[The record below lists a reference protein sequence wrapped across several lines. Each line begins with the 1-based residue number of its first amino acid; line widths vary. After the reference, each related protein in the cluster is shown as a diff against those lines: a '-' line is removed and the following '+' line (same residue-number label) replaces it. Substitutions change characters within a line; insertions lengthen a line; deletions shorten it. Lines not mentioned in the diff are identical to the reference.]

1 MPRPGLTS
9 EGSAMSRRTIVVVT
23 LLLSL
28 GSARAACTDAAAGF
42 AATRAA
48 ADAQCP
54 CGTFSSH
61 KAYLHCVAKVAKT
74 AVQNGSLL
82 EACRASVRGC
92 AKKSTCG
99 KAGFVTCCRT
109 TAKGSTKCVVKP
121 SAAKCT
127 APKGGSVC
135 VSTVPSC
142 CDTCAAGSCAAVTTT
157 TTRPRATTTTR
168 PRATTTTRPRA
179 TSTTTMSGATT
190 TTTLAPPQ
198 THNVMVGEA
207 GL

>member
-1 MPRPGLTS
+1 MPTTVLPR
-9 EGSAMSRRTIVVVT
+9 EERAMSRFAIVVVT

-109 TAKGSTKCVVKP
+109 TANGRTKCVVKP

-127 APKGGSVC
+127 APKGGSAC
-135 VSTVPSC
+135 VGTVPSC
-142 CDTCAAGSCAAVTTT
+142 CESCAAGGCAAATTT
-157 TTRPRATTTTR
+157 TTQPCATTTTR

-179 TSTTTMSGATT
+179 TSTTTMAGATT
-190 TTTLAPPQ
+190 TT
-198 THNVMVGEA
+198 
-207 GL
+207 